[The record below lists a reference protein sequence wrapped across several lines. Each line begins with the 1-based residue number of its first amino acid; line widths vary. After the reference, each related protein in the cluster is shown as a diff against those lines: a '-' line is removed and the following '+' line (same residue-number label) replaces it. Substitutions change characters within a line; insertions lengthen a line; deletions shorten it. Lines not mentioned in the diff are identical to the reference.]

1 MSDKNSRLSR
11 YQNIRSEIDD
21 SKGVNQNKQENLVV
35 DEELVASPEVFS
47 DGNNLDVLANFMLDI
62 EETEI
67 ASVLKSEDFA
77 EELYSEDDNIIYE
90 DDVTFENSE
99 NPTDLSGPSVPGDT
113 TMINELVSVM
123 DKDES
128 YVEATEPQV
137 NEEIDLIVK
146 QVLGN
151 MDEPVVLSSDPLKT
165 PLVTQI
171 YEGKLFEITDEH
183 ELKNDIV
190 AEEENGK
197 KKRFGKKKK
206 KSENGED
213 ADNGYYTKGLKE
225 KSKSSGWHKFGIGF
239 FTFCNICALICFF
252 VAYGPFNYVRDLFVT
267 TAMRTMSHKYLANVL
282 YSTETIQEILANNV
296 TLEPNEIMDE
306 NAIKIG
312 QIKEPEV
319 YSSIYEE
326 MVLKRNEGNDLYK
339 VVKLDEHGYKGYV
352 VFVYDPTKI
361 ELAVTRHLGESGEYV
376 TSMAK
381 RTKAHVAINGGGF
394 LDYGGQGSGGY
405 PTGYVIKNGKI
416 VWTRKRGGAWKGGTI
431 GFNQEG
437 VLMLLK
443 ERGSAAVKKGV
454 YNGVDFGP
462 FLIVNGKSA
471 EVKGNGGWGL
481 HPRTVIG
488 QRQDGIVVMLIID
501 GRQAGSIGVDLNVA
515 IDIMERFNV
524 YNAANLDGGASTVL
538 AVEGK
543 LVNKPVA
550 WSSSGERG
558 VPTAWVVVD

>member
-1 MSDKNSRLSR
+1 MSDKNSRVSR
-11 YQNIRSEIDD
+11 YQDFRSEIDD
-21 SKGVNQNKQENLVV
+21 SKGANPNKQENLMVE
-35 DEELVASPEVFS
+35 EELLSSPEVFGEGS
-47 DGNNLDVLANFMLDI
+47 NHNVLENPMFDV
-62 EETEI
+62 EESKI
-67 ASVLKSEDFA
+67 ASILNSEDFA
-77 EELYSEDDNIIYE
+77 EELYSEEDNFVYDDE
-90 DDVTFENSE
+90 VTFESSE
-99 NPTDLSGPSVPGDT
+99 NPTTLSSPSIPGDT
-113 TMINELVSVM
+113 TMLNELVSVM

-128 YVEATEPQV
+128 YIEETKPQA
-137 NEEIDLIVK
+137 NEEIDSIVK
-146 QVLGN
+146 EVLGN
-151 MDEPVVLSSDPLKT
+151 MDEPVVLSNDPLKT

-171 YEGKLFEITDEH
+171 YEGKIFEITDEY
-183 ELKNDIV
+183 EIKNDIV
-190 AEEENGK
+190 EETGK
-197 KKRFGKKKK
+197 KKLFGKKKK
-206 KSENGED
+206 KSENSGD
-213 ADNGYYTKGLKE
+213 INDGYYTKGLEE
-225 KSKSSGWHKFGIGF
+225 KSKSSGWYKFGLGF
-239 FTFCNICALICFF
+239 FSFCNICALICFF
-252 VAYGPFNYVRDLFVT
+252 VAYGPFNYIRDLFVT

-326 MVLKRNEGNDLYK
+326 MVLKRDEGNDLYK

-361 ELAVTRHLGESGEYV
+361 ELAVTRYLGESGEYV

-543 LVNKPVA
+543 LINKPVA